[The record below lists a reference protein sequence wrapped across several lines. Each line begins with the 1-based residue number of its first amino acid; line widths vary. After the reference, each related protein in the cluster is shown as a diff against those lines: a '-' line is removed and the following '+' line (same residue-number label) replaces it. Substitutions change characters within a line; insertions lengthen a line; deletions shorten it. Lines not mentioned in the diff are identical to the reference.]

1 MSVTPTVLVLSI
13 AIGLPLLLAGGVI
26 YHAHV
31 LGRQQ
36 PAPAR
41 DALQDHVQSLATEST
56 EELLAH
62 LEQMIEQVQG
72 QLVTQRRSLERLL
85 SEQQALMGPP
95 SAFGNEPSAYERVA
109 AGQFMPREVPA
120 RTAQPIEPTPGDVR
134 GQIRMLAAEGLSD
147 RAIARRLGIGLE
159 EVRIA
164 RMRGMRS

>member
-1 MSVTPTVLVLSI
+1 MSVTPTVLLLSI
-13 AIGLPLLLAGGVI
+13 GIGLPLLLLAAGVV

-36 PAPAR
+36 PAAGR
-41 DALQDHVQSLATEST
+41 DALADHVQSLATEST
-56 EELLAH
+56 DELLAH
-62 LEQMIEQVQG
+62 LELMIEQVQG

-85 SEQQALMGPP
+85 TEQHAPTALR
-95 SAFGNEPSAYERVA
+95 AEPSAYERVA
-109 AGQFMPREVPA
+109 AGQFMPQQFPA
-120 RTAQPIEPTPGDVR
+120 HTTPMMEPAPGDLR
-134 GQIRMLAAEGLSD
+134 GQIRLLAAEGNSD